1 MIASEEVQTDVVT
14 DESDHPVWKPN
25 SIVYHLPK
33 QGQIVHIVSESGL
46 TKFFFHDAQPPFTK
60 RQQIQ
65 VEAESIEQIC
75 TMAPLDLRKDR
86 DKTPNT
92 FIAIQYHI
100 ACGQAS
106 LFKKGKRRS
115 HSVFGRRASASSG
128 VGGNSHYKTATP
140 ASLVWF
146 ELED

>member
-1 MIASEEVQTDVVT
+1 
-14 DESDHPVWKPN
+14 
-25 SIVYHLPK
+25 
-33 QGQIVHIVSESGL
+33 
-46 TKFFFHDAQPPFTK
+46 
-60 RQQIQ
+60 
-65 VEAESIEQIC
+65 
-75 TMAPLDLRKDR
+75 MAPLDLRKDR